1 MESRKT
7 YFKMKEKR
15 IIFSNSYSPRTG
27 HNFASEVLKIITNHE
42 VLAHNRSETRLS
54 IFLNEYY
61 KIYNSKIYHK
71 TDKEFFD
78 TIILS
83 SIRENII
90 NNSNNDFI
98 MIKDTTF
105 EGIEYLGKVFPN
117 DIHIIL
123 YRDPRDVFS
132 SLFKAMDLRKRSI
145 KNIIKKVGLISGLY
159 PYYYCKKVSKRIID
173 HIPKIKTCHYI
184 LRYEDLVTKN
194 ESVLIELKEK
204 FNSNKSIEQIKQ
216 EIDNIHVINSS
227 FYEEVNAKNIWDA
240 KKKTN
245 SFNPINRKKHPF
257 LVQKGIDLG
266 SKRLAK
272 KLNYI

>member
-1 MESRKT
+1 
-7 YFKMKEKR
+7 MKEKR
-15 IIFSNSYSPRTG
+15 IIFLNSYSPRTG
-27 HNFASEVLKIITNHE
+27 HNFASEVLKIFTNHE

-54 IFLNEYY
+54 IFLNGYY

-78 TIILS
+78 TIILK
-83 SIRENII
+83 SIRKNII
-90 NNSNNDFI
+90 NKSSNDFI

-105 EGIEYLGKVFPN
+105 EGIEYLSKVFPK

-123 YRDPRDVFS
+123 LRNPRDVFS
-132 SLFKAMDLRKRSI
+132 SLFKAMDLTKGTI
-145 KNIIKKVGLISGLY
+145 KDLIKKLGLISGLY
-159 PYYYCKKVSKRIID
+159 PYYYCKKVSKSIME
-173 HIPKIKTCHYI
+173 HIPEINACHYV

-194 ESVLIELKEK
+194 VSVLVELKEK
-204 FNSNKSIEQIKQ
+204 FNSDKSIEEIKQ
-216 EIDNIHVINSS
+216 EIDNIHVLNSS

-240 KKKTN
+240 KMKTKY
-245 SFNPINRKKHPF
+245 FNPINRKKLPF

-266 SKRLAK
+266 AKRLAK